1 MQCARLPKW
10 TALAAVVVRRNM
22 NKGYPHGPFERERTI
37 GWKHVSEGDVNA
49 TMLLVK
55 ANAQGAAMRIHYSD
69 LYFRTASG
77 TGETHVKGV
86 IH

>member
-1 MQCARLPKW
+1 MCLMA
-10 TALAAVVVRRNM
+10 
-22 NKGYPHGPFERERTI
+22 
-37 GWKHVSEGDVNA
+37 DVNA

-77 TGETHVKGV
+77 TGETHVEGV